1 MAASLFSHTWYSWL
15 KVIRP
20 FRGHS
25 KSLMS
30 FIPQLHSLWC
40 IRDVWFWRLEA
51 SLIIFRILVVFIP
64 YFFFQMMEKCLS
76 PEYAK
81 IRVNVIPWFF
91 PQFIQAEANRRNR
104 CDCLPE
110 KTPRH
115 FRAISA
121 RNSNSKYPILIP
133 LPKKS
138 LKWFWAPKF
147 RGLQSPL
154 TIGGMWVSGE
164 IDFWVAQTH

>member
-1 MAASLFSHTWYSWL
+1 
-15 KVIRP
+15 
-20 FRGHS
+20 
-25 KSLMS
+25 
-30 FIPQLHSLWC
+30 
-40 IRDVWFWRLEA
+40 
-51 SLIIFRILVVFIP
+51 
-64 YFFFQMMEKCLS
+64 MMEKCLS

-91 PQFIQAEANRRNR
+91 PQFIQTEANRRDR

-110 KTPRH
+110 KTLRH

-133 LPKKS
+133 LPKKC
-138 LKWFWAPKF
+138 LKWVWAPKF

-154 TIGGMWVSGE
+154 TIRGSLSAPLQSPDLTWYCHLVSQKSQSFEKCFKVELWIFWLMRLTQCSGAASKEIVGVGGRREGGAGGMWVSGA
-164 IDFWVAQTH
+164 IDFWVAQTHF